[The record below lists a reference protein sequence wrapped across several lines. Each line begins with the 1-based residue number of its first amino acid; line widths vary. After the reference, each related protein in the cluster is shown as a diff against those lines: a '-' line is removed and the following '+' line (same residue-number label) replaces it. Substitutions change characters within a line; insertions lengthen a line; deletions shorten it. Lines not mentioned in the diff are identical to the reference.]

1 MVDFPLFG
9 FVKSFQGF
17 AIFEIR
23 SWIQNSAK
31 IFLFILYMILLVNLS
46 QLYKAFQE
54 KNWNLVFVM
63 LPLLP
68 LLSVMT
74 IAEEGYWRNFDNLAR
89 MFVLTIP
96 LVIFAKEL
104 KEDYKDFGF
113 LPATAILTGFIFIR
127 IVFITKQMTYAITQ

>member
-1 MVDFPLFG
+1 
-9 FVKSFQGF
+9 
-17 AIFEIR
+17 
-23 SWIQNSAK
+23 
-31 IFLFILYMILLVNLS
+31 MILLVNLS

-68 LLSVMT
+68 LLGVMT

-89 MFVLTIP
+89 MFMLTIP